1 MKSRRSDRWTS
12 LILGFGVLVAVCLPA
27 SAQQKL
33 YDLAVPGRNILDP
46 RKTRADFLLAVL
58 AAQQTA
64 RREGDLGKRTGLV
77 SLAAGARPVFTDS
90 DAQFRLEGFSLLETT
105 INVIA
110 PPKRG
115 GDGQR
120 LFGVMRL
127 THPAGLGAN
136 VGFIVDYL
144 RKGDGIVINELS
156 ALTVTPLKPRVSVM
170 TLPTVELA
178 RIEQRASGRYGV
190 LLEAVG
196 QSGKP
201 LPLGASDIKPA
212 TTVVVLGADRLLPG
226 DRLEAVFTD
235 VSGHPLADLPPA
247 RASQIGGYVMVAQ
260 DFPRGLVAGSVAV
273 THVTDLHP
281 KATNGRQLLGTMSLV
296 GAAAAQPAAQV
307 APQAAPAPSAP
318 AAAQVTPGGWKLDDE
333 ANPTQLSYATAE
345 RSDDP
350 ELLISC
356 DRPNNELHVLY
367 RKLASEEVEGATDK
381 LDSLNGSI
389 TGAGATIALPAFVSR
404 APEATAIGYD
414 ILLTDNSAAV
424 LGAPDLKW
432 HLRGMTIDA
441 PLTSGAAQF
450 VQACPRA
457 STVTE
462 SMAWRRR
469 INLPAGFA
477 VDLPLGLYRLSTA
490 DRLGRFYRGG
500 PGNGT
505 LQVSTVLNQ
514 DELTPREVLKR
525 MAQDKN
531 VVTKVTK
538 SAAGKDSLSITGTRG
553 SRAVFLK
560 GILTCERSQW
570 AFVRL
575 EYDPQGPEDYDR
587 LIARIDQ
594 SFAQQGA
601 LEGQNACE

>member
-77 SLAAGARPVFTDS
+77 SLAPGARPVFTDS

-110 PPKRG
+110 PPKGG

-144 RKGDGIVINELS
+144 RKGNGIVVNELS
-156 ALTVTPLKPRVSVM
+156 ALTVTPLKPRVDVL
-170 TLPTVELA
+170 TLPTAELA
-178 RIEQRASGRYGV
+178 RIEQRASGRFV
-190 LLEAVG
+190 SLFESV
-196 QSGKP
+196 SRIGKP
-201 LPLGASDIKPA
+201 LPFAAPTATIA
-212 TTVVVLGADRLLPG
+212 TTVVVMGADRMLPG
-226 DRLEAVFTD
+226 DRLEAKFTD
-235 VSGHPLADLPPA
+235 ASGRPLAGLPAA
-247 RASQIGGYVMVAQ
+247 RSIQLGGYVMTAQ
-260 DFPRGLVAGSVAV
+260 DFPAGLVPGRIAV

-281 KATNGRQLLGTMSLV
+281 NATDGRQLLGTATLIGEPS
-296 GAAAAQPAAQV
+296 PR
-307 APQAAPAPSAP
+307 AAPAPAP
-318 AAAQVTPGGWKLDDE
+318 VAQATPGGWKLDDE
-333 ANPTQLSYATAE
+333 ANPTQLSYATPE

-367 RKLASEEVEGATDK
+367 RKLASEEVEGATDT

-389 TGAGATIALPAFVSR
+389 TGAGATITLPAFASR

-424 LGAPDLKW
+424 LGAPDMKW
-432 HLRGMTIDA
+432 RLRGMTIDA

-469 INLPAGFA
+469 INLSAGFA
-477 VDLPLGLYRLSTA
+477 VDLPLGLYRLSSA

-514 DELTPREVLKR
+514 DELPPGEVLKR
-525 MAQDKN
+525 MAQDKD

-570 AFVRL
+570 VFVRL
-575 EYDPQGPEDYDR
+575 EYDPQGRAEYDR

-601 LEGQNACE
+601 LDGQNACE